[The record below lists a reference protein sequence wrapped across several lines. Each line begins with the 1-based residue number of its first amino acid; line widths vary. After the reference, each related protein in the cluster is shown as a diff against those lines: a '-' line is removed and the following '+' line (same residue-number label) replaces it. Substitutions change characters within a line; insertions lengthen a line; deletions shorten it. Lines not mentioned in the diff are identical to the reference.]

1 MTAVG
6 SCRGAG
12 PLPRDVE
19 QRGKNRRRFHTS
31 PRIRVGGVERVD
43 RSGAHARRGSARRI
57 GRRSLAPGIQGR
69 PPGVRTTR
77 AGSIKSRARASKT
90 EDRAGPKADADVG
103 APRWLRPVFRG
114 DETRSARTAAG
125 SEARARFGRR
135 GRARRGSDGRTSR
148 RFPGVAR
155 SGAGNNEMPDRLAMA
170 TDTPDRL
177 HLADESSRQTGAVGG
192 NCELANF
199 YSNRQRPT
207 KPNCLPVSVEDLS
220 TWISQRPAPAAQSE
234 MSHT

>member
-1 MTAVG
+1 MVPVP
-6 SCRGAG
+6 CREMWSREGKIDGGFTRRPEFAWGVLNASIGRVHTREAG
-12 PLPRDVE
+12 PRGVSDADRSLLLSRDVHPAY
-19 QRGKNRRRFHTS
+19 G
-31 PRIRVGGVERVD
+31 PR
-43 RSGAHARRGSARRI
+43 
-57 GRRSLAPGIQGR
+57 
-69 PPGVRTTR
+69 TR
-77 AGSIKSRARASKT
+77 ARTRASKT

-103 APRWLRPVFRG
+103 APRWLRPGFRG

-155 SGAGNNEMPDRLAMA
+155 SGAGNNETPDRLAME
-170 TDTPDRL
+170 TGYLGGITPDRL

-207 KPNCLPVSVEDLS
+207 KPNCLHVSVEDLS

>member
-1 MTAVG
+1 MTAFG

-31 PRIRVGGVERVD
+31 PRIRVGVLNA
-43 RSGAHARRGSARRI
+43 SI
-57 GRRSLAPGIQGR
+57 GRVHTREAGPRGVSDAERSLLLSRDVHPAYGP
-69 PPGVRTTR
+69 R
-77 AGSIKSRARASKT
+77 ARARSSRARARLKPRIGRVPGRRRRRGS
-90 EDRAGPKADADVG
+90 
-103 APRWLRPVFRG
+103 RWLRPVFRG

-155 SGAGNNEMPDRLAMA
+155 SGAGNNETPDRLAMETGYLGGILQTA
-170 TDTPDRL
+170 FT
-177 HLADESSRQTGAVGG
+177 SRMNRRGKLVPW
-192 NCELANF
+192 EEIAN
-199 YSNRQRPT
+199 N
-207 KPNCLPVSVEDLS
+207 
-220 TWISQRPAPAAQSE
+220 
-234 MSHT
+234 

>member
-31 PRIRVGGVERVD
+31 PRIRAWGVLNASIGRVHTREAGPRGVSDAD
-43 RSGAHARRGSARRI
+43 RSLLLSRDVHPAYGPRARAR
-57 GRRSLAPGIQGR
+57 S
-69 PPGVRTTR
+69 
-77 AGSIKSRARASKT
+77 SRARASKT
-90 EDRAGPKADADVG
+90 EDRAGPRPTQTSG
-103 APRWLRPVFRG
+103 FPRWLRPVFRG

-155 SGAGNNEMPDRLAMA
+155 SGAGNNETPDRLARWRL
-170 TDTPDRL
+170 DTPDRL

-207 KPNCLPVSVEDLS
+207 NRTVCPCPSRICPRGSANGPHPLRNS
-220 TWISQRPAPAAQSE
+220 R
-234 MSHT
+234 

>member
-1 MTAVG
+1 MKRVRAAYRTPIAR
-6 SCRGAG
+6 SCYPGTST
-12 PLPRDVE
+12 
-19 QRGKNRRRFHTS
+19 RRT
-31 PRIRVGGVERVD
+31 D
-43 RSGAHARRGSARRI
+43 HARG
-57 GRRSLAPGIQGR
+57 LD
-69 PPGVRTTR
+69 
-77 AGSIKSRARASKT
+77 ARASKT
-90 EDRAGPKADADVG
+90 EDRAGPKADAGVG

-135 GRARRGSDGRTSR
+135 GRARTGSDGRTSR

-155 SGAGNNEMPDRLAMA
+155 SGAGNNETPDRLAMA

-177 HLADESSRQTGAVGG
+177 LDESSRQTGAVGG

>member
-1 MTAVG
+1 VKRVRAAYRTPIAR
-6 SCRGAG
+6 SCYPGTST
-12 PLPRDVE
+12 
-19 QRGKNRRRFHTS
+19 RRT
-31 PRIRVGGVERVD
+31 D
-43 RSGAHARRGSARRI
+43 HARG
-57 GRRSLAPGIQGR
+57 LD
-69 PPGVRTTR
+69 
-77 AGSIKSRARASKT
+77 ARASKT
-90 EDRAGPKADADVG
+90 EDRAGPKADAGVG

-135 GRARRGSDGRTSR
+135 GRTRRGSDGRTSW

-155 SGAGNNEMPDRLAMA
+155 TGRANETPDRLAMA
-170 TDTPDRL
+170 TGYLSVRRDTPDRL